1 MCGECGNLWFCGKCI
16 TRGIIKAKEEGGKCV
31 WKKLILEKE
40 PSLSKLFQKQ

>member
-1 MCGECGNLWFCGKCI
+1 LWFCGKCI